1 MARGDAPEVPS
12 DRRLVLLAVVAGVAA
27 LVLIGRVLERG
38 GPSASTPQSIPT
50 VAVSTSRDE
59 GLAPVTVYVVGAVR
73 HAGVFVLPAGSR
85 ARDAIRRAGGTLR
98 RADLSQLN
106 LALRLADGEMV
117 SVPRRGAASAP
128 PATAAGGA
136 TPAIV
141 HLNSATVEQ
150 LDGLDG
156 IGPSLAARIV
166 AWRTEHGGFHTI
178 DDLGEV
184 SGIGPARL
192 EALRGR
198 VAP

>member
-1 MARGDAPEVPS
+1 VPS
-12 DRRLVLLAVVAGVAA
+12 DRRLVLLAVVAGIAA
-27 LVLIGRVLERG
+27 LVLIGRVLERSG
-38 GPSASTPQSIPT
+38 ASPGAPQSIPT
-50 VAVSTSRDE
+50 VSVATSADP
-59 GLAPVTVYVVGAVR
+59 GLGPVTVYVVGAVR

-85 ARDAIRRAGGTLR
+85 ARDAIRRAGGALR

-106 LALRLADGEMV
+106 LAVRLADGEMV
-117 SVPRRGAASAP
+117 TVPPRRAASAP

-136 TPAIV
+136 VVTIV

-166 AWRTEHGGFHTI
+166 AWRSEHGGFHTI

>member
-1 MARGDAPEVPS
+1 MPS
-12 DRRLVLLAVVAGVAA
+12 DRRLVLLAVLVGVVA
-27 LVLIGRVLERG
+27 LVLVGRVLEG
-38 GPSASTPQSIPT
+38 GGASASAPLALPP
-50 VAVSTSRDE
+50 VAVATALDDQS
-59 GLAPVTVYVVGAVR
+59 GPVTVYVVGAV
-73 HAGVFVLPAGSR
+73 HHPGVLVLPAGSR
-85 ARDAIRRAGGTLR
+85 ARDALRRAGGPLR
-98 RADLSQLN
+98 AADLSQLN
-106 LALRLADGEMV
+106 LAVRLADGEMV
-117 SVPRRGAASAP
+117 TVPRRGAAAAP
-128 PATAAGGA
+128 PAAGASGA

-166 AWRTEHGGFHTI
+166 AWRSAHGGFHTV
-178 DDLGEV
+178 DDLGDV

>member
-1 MARGDAPEVPS
+1 VPS
-12 DRRLVLLAVVAGVAA
+12 DRRLVLLAVLVGIVA
-27 LVLIGRVLERG
+27 LVLVGRVLERG
-38 GPSASTPQSIPT
+38 GASASGAPLTVPT
-50 VAVSTSRDE
+50 VALTSSADE
-59 GLAPVTVYVVGAVR
+59 LGPVTVYVVGAVR
-73 HAGVFVLPAGSR
+73 HPGVLVLPAGSR
-85 ARDAIRRAGGTLR
+85 ARDALRKAGGALR
-98 RADLSQLN
+98 AADLSQLN
-106 LALRLADGEMV
+106 LAVRLADGEMLT
-117 SVPRRGAASAP
+117 VPRRGAAASAMRSSP
-128 PATAAGGA
+128 PAS
-136 TPAIV
+136 AIV

-166 AWRTEHGGFHTI
+166 AWRLEHGAFHTI

>member
-1 MARGDAPEVPS
+1 VPS
-12 DRRLVLLAVVAGVAA
+12 DRRLVLLAVIVGVVA
-27 LVLIGRVLERG
+27 LVLIGRVLESG
-38 GPSASTPQSIPT
+38 GASASTPQLVPT
-50 VAVSTSRDE
+50 VAVSAPADDE
-59 GLAPVTVYVVGAVR
+59 LGPVTVYVVGAVR
-73 HAGVFVLPAGSR
+73 HPGVLVLPAGSR
-85 ARDAIRRAGGTLR
+85 ARDALRRAGGALR
-98 RADLSQLN
+98 VADLSQLN
-106 LALRLADGEMV
+106 LAVRLADGEMV
-117 SVPRRGAASAP
+117 TVPRKGVAGAIPAGAAAGA
-128 PATAAGGA
+128 AT
-136 TPAIV
+136 AIV

-166 AWRTEHGGFHTI
+166 AWRTEHGGFHTV

>member
-1 MARGDAPEVPS
+1 MPS

-27 LVLIGRVLERG
+27 LVLMGRVLERG
-38 GPSASTPQSIPT
+38 GASASTPQSIPT
-50 VAVSTSRDE
+50 VAVSTPRDD
-59 GLAPVTVYVVGAVR
+59 GLGPVTVYVVGAVR

-85 ARDAIRRAGGTLR
+85 ARDAIRRAGGALR

-117 SVPRRGAASAP
+117 SVPRRGAASALP
-128 PATAAGGA
+128 TTAAGAA

-141 HLNSATVEQ
+141 HLNSATLEQ

>member
-1 MARGDAPEVPS
+1 M
-12 DRRLVLLAVVAGVAA
+12 
-27 LVLIGRVLERG
+27 
-38 GPSASTPQSIPT
+38 
-50 VAVSTSRDE
+50 
-59 GLAPVTVYVVGAVR
+59 
-73 HAGVFVLPAGSR
+73 
-85 ARDAIRRAGGTLR
+85 
-98 RADLSQLN
+98 
-106 LALRLADGEMV
+106 
-117 SVPRRGAASAP
+117 PRRGAPGSR
-128 PATAAGGA
+128 PARRAGGA

-166 AWRTEHGGFHTI
+166 AWRTEHGGFHTV
-178 DDLGEV
+178 DDLGQV

>member
-1 MARGDAPEVPS
+1 MPS
-12 DRRLVLLAVVAGVAA
+12 DRRLVLLAVIVGVVA
-27 LVLIGRVLERG
+27 LVLVGRVLQHGEG
-38 GPSASTPQSIPT
+38 SPSAATVVAPIAALSTVP
-50 VAVSTSRDE
+50 DE
-59 GLAPVTVYVVGAVR
+59 ALGPVTVYVVGAVR
-73 HAGVFVLPAGSR
+73 HPGVLVLPGGSR
-85 ARDAIRRAGGTLR
+85 ARDALRRAGGALR
-98 RADLSQLN
+98 SADLAQLN
-106 LALRLADGEMV
+106 LAVRLADGEMIT
-117 SVPRRGAASAP
+117 VPRRGGAAATRASAAP
-128 PATAAGGA
+128 GVAA
-136 TPAIV
+136 PIV

-166 AWRTEHGGFHTI
+166 AWRSEHGGFHTI

>member
-1 MARGDAPEVPS
+1 VPS
-12 DRRLVLLAVVAGVAA
+12 ERRLVLLAVLVGVVA
-27 LVLIGRVLERG
+27 LVLIGRVLEG
-38 GPSASTPQSIPT
+38 SGASAPAPLSLPP
-50 VAVSTSRDE
+50 VAVATAPDDQS
-59 GLAPVTVYVVGAVR
+59 GPVTVYVVGAV
-73 HAGVFVLPAGSR
+73 HHPGVLMLPAGSR
-85 ARDAIRRAGGTLR
+85 ARDALRRAGGPLR
-98 RADLSQLN
+98 TADLSQLN
-106 LALRLADGEMV
+106 LAVRLADGEMV
-117 SVPRRGAASAP
+117 TVPRRGASASLP
-128 PATAAGGA
+128 AAGA
-136 TPAIV
+136 PVTSQAIV

-166 AWRTEHGGFHTI
+166 AWRSAHGGFHSV

>member
-1 MARGDAPEVPS
+1 VPS
-12 DRRLVLLAVVAGVAA
+12 DRRLVLLAVIVGVVA
-27 LVLIGRVLERG
+27 LVLIGRVLEG
-38 GPSASTPQSIPT
+38 GGASASAPLPIPT
-50 VAVSTSRDE
+50 VAVTPSADDE
-59 GLAPVTVYVVGAVR
+59 EGPVTVYVVGAVR
-73 HAGVFVLPAGSR
+73 HPGVLVLPAGSR
-85 ARDAIRRAGGTLR
+85 ARDALRRAGGALPA
-98 RADLSQLN
+98 ADLSQLN
-106 LALRLADGEMV
+106 LAVRLADGEMV
-117 SVPRRGAASAP
+117 TVPRRGAAAVSPVDGGGSA
-128 PATAAGGA
+128 T
-136 TPAIV
+136 AIV

-166 AWRTEHGGFHTI
+166 AWRTEHGGFHTV

>member
-1 MARGDAPEVPS
+1 MPS
-12 DRRLVLLAVVAGVAA
+12 DRRLVLLAVVVGIVA
-27 LVLIGRVLERG
+27 LVLAGRLLRG
-38 GPSASTPQSIPT
+38 GSSASGPPIAIP
-50 VAVSTSRDE
+50 AVSVATPLDPDS
-59 GLAPVTVYVVGAVR
+59 GPVTIDIVGAVR
-73 HAGVFVLPAGSR
+73 RPGVLVLPAGSR
-85 ARDAIRRAGGTLR
+85 VRDALRRAGGPAR
-98 RADLSQLN
+98 SADLETLN
-106 LALRLADGEMV
+106 LAVRLADGELV
-117 SVPRRGAASAP
+117 VVPHRDVAPATAPSGAAS
-128 PATAAGGA
+128 GA
-136 TPAIV
+136 VAIV

-178 DDLGEV
+178 DDLAEV

>member
-1 MARGDAPEVPS
+1 VPS
-12 DRRLVLLAVVAGVAA
+12 DRRLVLLAVVIGIVA
-27 LVLIGRVLERG
+27 LVLVGRLLEG
-38 GPSASTPQSIPT
+38 GGASASAPLAIPA
-50 VAVSTSRDE
+50 VAVSTSPSDE
-59 GLAPVTVYVVGAVR
+59 LGPVTVYVVGAVR

-85 ARDAIRRAGGTLR
+85 ARDAIRRAGGARPT
-98 RADLSQLN
+98 ADLSQLN
-106 LALRLADGEMV
+106 LAVRLADGEMV
-117 SVPRRGAASAP
+117 TVPRRGAAGAL
-128 PATAAGGA
+128 PATGTSGA
-136 TPAIV
+136 TTEIV

-166 AWRTEHGGFHTI
+166 AWRTEHGGFHTV

>member
-1 MARGDAPEVPS
+1 MPS
-12 DRRLVLLAVVAGVAA
+12 DRRLVLLAVLAGVAA

-38 GPSASTPQSIPT
+38 GASASTPQPIPT
-50 VAVSTSRDE
+50 VAVSTSPDE

-85 ARDAIRRAGGTLR
+85 ARDAIRRAGGALR

-106 LALRLADGEMV
+106 LALRLADGEML
-117 SVPRRGAASAP
+117 SIPRRGAASGQPASAASGAP
-128 PATAAGGA
+128 AAV
-136 TPAIV
+136 V
-141 HLNSATVEQ
+141 HLNSATLEQ

-166 AWRTEHGGFHTI
+166 AWRTAHGGFHTI

>member
-1 MARGDAPEVPS
+1 VPS
-12 DRRLVLLAVVAGVAA
+12 DRRLVLLAVIVGVVA
-27 LVLIGRVLERG
+27 LILIGRVLESG
-38 GPSASTPQSIPT
+38 GASASTPQLVPT
-50 VAVSTSRDE
+50 VALAPPQDE
-59 GLAPVTVYVVGAVR
+59 ELGPVTVYVVGAVR
-73 HAGVFVLPAGSR
+73 HPGVLILPAGSR
-85 ARDAIRRAGGTLR
+85 ARDAVRRAGGALR
-98 RADLSQLN
+98 TADLGQLN
-106 LALRLADGEMV
+106 LAVRLADGEMLT
-117 SVPRRGAASAP
+117 VPRKGVAGVI
-128 PATAAGGA
+128 PAAAGGGAA
-136 TPAIV
+136 TAIV

-166 AWRTEHGGFHTI
+166 AWRTEHGGFHTV

>member
-59 GLAPVTVYVVGAVR
+59 ALAPVTVYVVGAVR

-98 RADLSQLN
+98 RAD
-106 LALRLADGEMV
+106 LADGEMV

-166 AWRTEHGGFHTI
+166 AWRSEHGGFHTI